1 MSSGTSALGQIGA
14 ACFGIAV
21 GYITYRTL
29 VRTTEKTAIS
39 VLAAAVGAIGGAA
52 VTGLFTPGTSLFAW
66 YSIGLLAGMALF
78 FGIFGRLNGL
88 QHLAAVMS
96 VRTEVPSG
104 SSAESPSAGQQTTR
118 GRGARGGAG

>member
-1 MSSGTSALGQIGA
+1 MSNGIGALGQVGA

-29 VRTTEKTAIS
+29 ARTTDKAAIS
-39 VLAAAVGAIGGAA
+39 DLGAVVSAIGGAA

-78 FGIFGRLNGL
+78 FVIFGKLNGL
-88 QHLAAVMS
+88 QRLAAVMS
-96 VRTEVPSG
+96 VKTEVLSG
-104 SSAESPSAGQQTTR
+104 GSHDEQGSNRPQG
-118 GRGARGGAG
+118 